1 MSQSRAA
8 HHTDRARV
16 AGVSL
21 SHPARQVY
29 SDLGMSK
36 RELAEYYRDIAEHM
50 LPSVEGRPLTI
61 VRCPRGQGGQC
72 FFQKHFDD
80 TSLVGLEG
88 VDVEESTGVGR
99 YATAVGVAG
108 LVQLVQLGAL
118 EIHSWLARS
127 NRLDCPDQMILDL
140 DPGIGV
146 QWSRLR
152 DAAREVRERLE
163 RRGLQS
169 FLRTTGGKGLHVVV
183 PLDAVHPW
191 EEVRAVCARACRRDA
206 VGYAGRVHRDR
217 RQARPRRQ
225 DLRRLP
231 AQLARRDRHCELFD
245 AIEARG
251 AGCGADRVGR
261 ARADHGSGSL
271 PSCGYSPPCSAARA
285 ARLAGFR
292 EVQTAPYHWQFVTKK
307 AARMRR
313 T

>member
-50 LPSVEGRPLTI
+50 LPWVEDRPLTI

-80 TSLVGLEG
+80 TSLIGLQG

-118 EIHSWLARS
+118 EIHSWLAKRD
-127 NRLDCPDQMILDL
+127 RLDCPDQMIVDL
-140 DPGIGV
+140 DPGTGV
-146 QWSRLR
+146 HWARLR
-152 DAAREVRERLE
+152 DAAREVRERLD

-191 EEVRAVCARACRRDA
+191 DEVRAFAHSLADAMQADTPDAFIATSDKHARAGKIYVD
-206 VGYAGRVHRDR
+206 Y
-217 RQARPRRQ
+217 
-225 DLRRLP
+225 LRN
-231 AQLARRDRHCELFD
+231 
-245 AIEARG
+245 ARG
-251 AGCGADRVGR
+251 ATAIANYSTRAKRGAPVAVPIAWEELARISGAD
-261 ARADHGSGSL
+261 H
-271 PSCGYSPPCSAARA
+271 Y
-285 ARLAGFR
+285 RLAGI
-292 EVQTAPYHWQFVTKK
+292 
-307 AARMRR
+307 RR
-313 T
+313 RVAQLERPPWPDFAKLKQRLR

>member
-99 YATAVGVAG
+99 YAVAVGVAG

-118 EIHSWLARS
+118 EIHSWLARTD
-127 NRLDCPDQMILDL
+127 RLDCPDQMIIDL
-140 DPGIGV
+140 DPGPGV
-146 QWSRLR
+146 PWSRLR
-152 DAAREVRERLE
+152 DAAREVRERLD

-169 FLRTTGGKGLHVVV
+169 FLRTTGGKGLHIVA
-183 PLDAVHPW
+183 PLEAVHPW
-191 EEVRAVCARACRRDA
+191 EEVRTFARSLAEAMQSDTPEAFIATADKQARAGKIYVD
-206 VGYAGRVHRDR
+206 Y
-217 RQARPRRQ
+217 
-225 DLRRLP
+225 LRN
-231 AQLARRDRHCELFD
+231 
-245 AIEARG
+245 ARG
-251 AGCGADRVGR
+251 ATAIANYSTRAKRGASVAVPIAWEEL
-261 ARADHGSGSL
+261 ARITGSDH
-271 PSCGYSPPCSAARA
+271 Y
-285 ARLAGFR
+285 RLAGI
-292 EVQTAPYHWQFVTKK
+292 
-307 AARMRR
+307 RR
-313 T
+313 RVAQLERPAWPDFANFEQRLP

>member
-36 RELAEYYRDIAEHM
+36 RELAEYYRDIAEQM

-99 YATAVGVAG
+99 YAIAVGVAG

-118 EIHSWLARS
+118 EIHSWLARTD
-127 NRLDCPDQMILDL
+127 RLDCPDQMILDL
-140 DPGIGV
+140 DPGTGV
-146 QWSRLR
+146 AWSRLR
-152 DAAREVRERLE
+152 DAAREVRERLG

-191 EEVRAVCARACRRDA
+191 EEVRTYARSIAEAMQSDTPEAFVAIADKHARAGKIYVD
-206 VGYAGRVHRDR
+206 Y
-217 RQARPRRQ
+217 
-225 DLRRLP
+225 LRN
-231 AQLARRDRHCELFD
+231 
-245 AIEARG
+245 ARG
-251 AGCGADRVGR
+251 ATAIANYSTRAKRGAPVAVPIAWEELARITGAD
-261 ARADHGSGSL
+261 H
-271 PSCGYSPPCSAARA
+271 Y
-285 ARLAGFR
+285 RLAGI
-292 EVQTAPYHWQFVTKK
+292 
-307 AARMRR
+307 RR
-313 T
+313 RVAQLERPAWPDFASCKQRLP

>member
-50 LPSVEGRPLTI
+50 LPTIERRPLTI

-80 TSLVGLEG
+80 TALVGLEG
-88 VDVEESTGVGR
+88 VDVEESTGIGR
-99 YATAVGVAG
+99 YASAAGVAG

-118 EIHSWLARS
+118 EIHAWPARAD
-127 NRLDCPDQMILDL
+127 RLDCPDQMIFDL
-140 DPGIGV
+140 DPGTGV
-146 QWSRLR
+146 AWPRLR

-169 FLRTTGGKGLHVVV
+169 FVRTTGGKGLHVVA
-183 PLDAVHPW
+183 PLDPQYPW
-191 EEVRAVCARACRRDA
+191 EAVRTFAHSLASAMQSDTPAEFIATADKHARAGKIYVD
-206 VGYAGRVHRDR
+206 Y
-217 RQARPRRQ
+217 
-225 DLRRLP
+225 LRN
-231 AQLARRDRHCELFD
+231 
-245 AIEARG
+245 ARG
-251 AGCGADRVGR
+251 ATAIANYSTRAKRGAPVAVPIAWEELSRISGAD
-261 ARADHGSGSL
+261 H
-271 PSCGYSPPCSAARA
+271 Y
-285 ARLAGFR
+285 RLAGI
-292 EVQTAPYHWQFVTKK
+292 
-307 AARMRR
+307 RR
-313 T
+313 RVAQLERPAWPDFATLRQRLPESRN

>member
-118 EIHSWLARS
+118 EIHSWLARTD
-127 NRLDCPDQMILDL
+127 RLDCPDQMIIDL

-169 FLRTTGGKGLHVVV
+169 FLRTTGGKGLHVVA
-183 PLDAVHPW
+183 PLDAVHGW
-191 EEVRAVCARACRRDA
+191 EEVRGFAHALADAMQSDTPDAFVATADKHARAGKIYVDYLRNSRGATAIANYSTRAKRGAPVA
-206 VGYAGRVHRDR
+206 VPIAWEE
-217 RQARPRRQ
+217 
-225 DLRRLP
+225 
-231 AQLARRDRHCELFD
+231 LAR
-245 AIEARG
+245 IT
-251 AGCGADRVGR
+251 GAD
-261 ARADHGSGSL
+261 H
-271 PSCGYSPPCSAARA
+271 Y
-285 ARLAGFR
+285 RLAGIR
-292 EVQTAPYHWQFVTKK
+292 RRVAQLER
-307 AARMRR
+307 AAWPDFAKFKQRLAASRP
-313 T
+313 